1 MNKNIDLEKKTIES
15 ENGFS
20 LEGVLII
27 NHKFEIIHI
36 EEQLKYVLGFD
47 KNEIKFN
54 FFTNSSSEF
63 RLKLAACFLNKIPC
77 SFRQYIIEREKWFK
91 CYVFPFENNF
101 IIHFNELSYLLD
113 LEHKFSALL
122 ESTTDFNVLVGLD
135 YRIVSFNKSSE
146 LFAKDVLQKDIKI
159 GDSIIE
165 YIPITDHEDFRKD
178 FENAIIGNF
187 FTYDK
192 KAVYNEKVSWFRVTF
207 MPYYFQ
213 NSNQIKGISFN
224 SVDITNII
232 NTKDIIEEKESIINE
247 LFSKTEESY
256 LFISTDLQV
265 LYKNDAVDL
274 IYPTFF
280 GGLPKIG
287 GNALLFIK
295 NEKQNEFKEF
305 FTRVLN
311 GDSIQFHRNEE
322 GIFWRI
328 LLFPVFNNLGILIG
342 IAIRIQDITTQK
354 LNEKKI
360 KEQDKKLDKIVWHH
374 SHVVR
379 KPLAN
384 ILGIYDV
391 LKNDEIK
398 DDKVKE
404 NYLIHLYAAAK
415 ELDTIINDVV
425 ESIRGN

>member
-1 MNKNIDLEKKTIES
+1 MNENIVLEKMTIES

-20 LEGVLII
+20 LEGILII
-27 NHKFEIIHI
+27 NHKLEIKHI
-36 EEQLKYVLGFD
+36 EEQLKHVLGFEKD
-47 KNEIKFN
+47 EVTFT
-54 FFTNSSSEF
+54 FFTNPSSEF
-63 RLKLAACFLNKIPC
+63 RMKLADCFLNNTPC
-77 SFRQYIIEREKWFK
+77 CFRQYVFEREKWFK

-101 IIHFNELSYLLD
+101 IIHFSELSYLLD

-122 ESTTDFNVLVGLD
+122 DSTTDFNVLVGLD
-135 YRIVSFNKSSE
+135 YHIVSFNKSSE
-146 LFAKDVLQKDIKI
+146 LFAKDVLQKDLKI
-159 GDSIIE
+159 GDSILE
-165 YIPITDHEDFRKD
+165 YIPLSAQEDFTKD
-178 FENAIIGNF
+178 FESAIMGNF
-187 FTYDK
+187 FTHDK
-192 KAVYNEKVSWFRVTF
+192 KVIYNEKVSWFRLTF

-232 NTKDIIEEKESIINE
+232 NTKEIIEEKESIINE
-247 LFSKTEESY
+247 VFSKTDESY
-256 LFISTDLQV
+256 LFISKDLQV

-274 IYPTFF
+274 IYPIFF

-287 GNALLFIK
+287 EHALSFIN
-295 NEKQNEFKEF
+295 NEKQVEFKEF
-305 FTRVLN
+305 YLRVLN
-311 GDSIQFHRNEE
+311 GATIQFHRNE
-322 GIFWRI
+322 GGNFWRI
-328 LLFPVFNNLGILIG
+328 LLFPVYNNSGELIG

-360 KEQDKKLDKIVWHH
+360 KEQDKKLDEIVWHH

-391 LKNDEIK
+391 LKNNEIK

-404 NYLIHLYAAAK
+404 NYLVHLYAAAK
-415 ELDTIINDVV
+415 ELDTIINNVV